1 MKSYLVTFRSVTLAQ
16 RGEQALARAG
26 YRPRLRRTPRWME
39 ERGCGYGVEVKLA
52 ALEEGLR
59 LLRSQ
64 QLSWGR
70 IWQMKPG
77 GEMEEVRYDLP

>member
-1 MKSYLVTFRSVTLAQ
+1 MKSYFVTFRSVTLAQ
-16 RGEQALARAG
+16 RGEQTLSRAG
-26 YRPRLRRTPRWME
+26 YRTSLRRAPRWME

-52 ALEEGLR
+52 TLEEGLR
-59 LLRSQ
+59 LLRAQ

-77 GEMEEVRYDLP
+77 GDMEEVRHDLS